1 MAKLKLVNL
10 VENNLNIAKKSTSK
24 DFSYSASED
33 LCGQFGSI
41 ALKSSTK
48 KELKKRLEIA
58 KTIMDETP
66 YPKKLQISS
75 IAKSCMMSEFYFFR
89 CFKALF
95 NITPNQYII
104 QNRLN
109 KAQELILKK
118 DKTITEIAI
127 ECGYP
132 DLFSFSKAY
141 KKHFGVS
148 PAKHWAYFK
157 NMPRIL
163 LTK

>member
-1 MAKLKLVNL
+1 MDLL
-10 VENNLNIAKKSTSK
+10 ENSLNYTKKSISK
-24 DFSYSASED
+24 DFSYSAPED
-33 LCGQFGSI
+33 LNWQFESI

-58 KTIMDETP
+58 KAIMDKTP

-109 KAQELILKK
+109 KAQKLILKK
-118 DKTITEIAI
+118 EKTITEIAI

-141 KKHFGVS
+141 KKQYGVS
-148 PAKHWAYFK
+148 PAKHWTYFESI
-157 NMPRIL
+157 PRML
-163 LTK
+163 LVK